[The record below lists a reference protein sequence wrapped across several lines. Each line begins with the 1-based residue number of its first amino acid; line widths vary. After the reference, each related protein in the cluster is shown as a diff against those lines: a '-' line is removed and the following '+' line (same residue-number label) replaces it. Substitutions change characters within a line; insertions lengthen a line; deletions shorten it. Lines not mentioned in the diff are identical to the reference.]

1 MFTFLLPMSFLDKF
15 QAGARK
21 AAIQAT
27 AFAKDSGSK
36 LSNETRTFAQG
47 FSLPGEA
54 EKSAKILESF
64 LGEYILYHFH
74 LIILNGGS
82 AISLLSAANP
92 EHPES
97 ALNAIPKAVLQRA
110 RGKWFCQQVAA

>member
-1 MFTFLLPMSFLDKF
+1 MSFLDKF

-27 AFAKDSGSK
+27 AFAKDSSSK
-36 LSNETRTFAQG
+36 LSTETRTFAQG

-64 LGEYILYHFH
+64 LGAFAFGFPSQIHA
-74 LIILNGGS
+74 S
-82 AISLLSAANP
+82 
-92 EHPES
+92 
-97 ALNAIPKAVLQRA
+97 
-110 RGKWFCQQVAA
+110 

>member
-1 MFTFLLPMSFLDKF
+1 MSFLDKF

-27 AFAKDSGSK
+27 AFAKDSSSK
-36 LSNETRTFAQG
+36 LSTETRTFAQG

-64 LGEYILYHFH
+64 LGAF
-74 LIILNGGS
+74 
-82 AISLLSAANP
+82 AF
-92 EHPES
+92 
-97 ALNAIPKAVLQRA
+97 
-110 RGKWFCQQVAA
+110 WFPSQIHAS

>member
-1 MFTFLLPMSFLDKF
+1 VTKGHLWVVTVTTVPQTDITHSLELVFDVCPSYFPIYMSLLNKF
-15 QAGARK
+15 QEGARK

-64 LGEYILYHFH
+64 LGGYIAH
-74 LIILNGGS
+74 LII
-82 AISLLSAANP
+82 
-92 EHPES
+92 
-97 ALNAIPKAVLQRA
+97 
-110 RGKWFCQQVAA
+110 